1 MEIHTASRSVS
12 FRGAS
17 EATPVAGADAFAV
30 SVRCVPSRFD
40 QVSDTSNVS
49 IVGGSTSIA
58 GRRSVDKLAVS
69 KLGWA
74 TNLPADCFTAR
85 GLGPL
90 ACRPACRQD
99 LGLLQNGLH
108 GGVLKVRRI
117 AILAESALSIRSGLA
132 HAASR
137 CGRRRLLLSRHLLR
151 VRGRRQGPPGFGP
164 PRPVAGFSEGEPRV
178 RGDESS
184 GVRDAAASP
193 TACPHS
199 RASRPRIP
207 QDLQLFCSRRERRRE
222 TRQFHLFPTVARTS
236 SSMRSPM
243 LAMKPSHTGPMT
255 EATNDQHQHYA
266 IRLYPGAARN
276 RSVPSSKK
284 SHTSYYRPIARPD
297 SASYAVT
304 SMDSVLAERL
314 DETMRPGPLQRT
326 SRAAGATDSVCGKEC
341 GSLGIIFRVYI

>member
-193 TACPHS
+193 TACLSPTNS
-199 RASRPRIP
+199 TGPATI
-207 QDLQLFCSRRERRRE
+207 LFTKRTKRE